1 MKFEEEKIENNKPVE
16 NKLKWKNVNEESE
29 NRDNGFGFVLEE
41 KFKLLNYT
49 YSYIDKVY
57 DDIANFPKKHEMIKK
72 QLVKTSFEL
81 LEKISAGNYSHNKK
95 YKKQMADEAVAKVKT
110 LYFLLYLIEENKMIS
125 TKMIHKLRLQLDNIS
140 KCLVGWRKAI

>member
-1 MKFEEEKIENNKPVE
+1 MKPEERIEKNQVLENSKECNNVSVE
-16 NKLKWKNVNEESE
+16 YDFDNNV
-29 NRDNGFGFVLEE
+29 FGFVMEE

-49 YSYIDKVY
+49 YTYIDKVY
-57 DDIANFPKKHEMIKK
+57 DDVANFPKKHEMIKK

-81 LEKISAGNYSHNKK
+81 LERISAGNFSHNKK

-110 LYFLLYLIEENKMIS
+110 LYFLLHIIEKNKMIS

>member
-1 MKFEEEKIENNKPVE
+1 MKFEEEKIENNKLVE
-16 NKLKWKNVNEESE
+16 NKLKGKNANEESE
-29 NRDNGFGFVLEE
+29 NRNNGFGFVLEE

>member
-1 MKFEEEKIENNKPVE
+1 MKPEERIEKNQVLENSKEWNNVSVE
-16 NKLKWKNVNEESE
+16 YDFDNNV
-29 NRDNGFGFVLEE
+29 FGFVMEE

-49 YSYIDKVY
+49 YTYIDKVY
-57 DDIANFPKKHEMIKK
+57 DDVANFPKKHEMIKK

-81 LEKISAGNYSHNKK
+81 LERISAGNFSHNKK
-95 YKKQMADEAVAKVKT
+95 YKKQMADETVAKVKT
-110 LYFLLYLIEENKMIS
+110 LYFLLHIIEKNKMIS